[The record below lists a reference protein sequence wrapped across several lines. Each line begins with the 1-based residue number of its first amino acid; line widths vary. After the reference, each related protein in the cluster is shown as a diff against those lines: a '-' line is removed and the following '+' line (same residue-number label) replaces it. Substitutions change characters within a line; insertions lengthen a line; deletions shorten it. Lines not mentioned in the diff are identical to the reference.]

1 MFNGSSGFCYAHCTQ
16 SEKKRQES
24 DADMQAL
31 KQEILESLHC
41 ALPGTVVSFDSE
53 TQTAVIRP
61 AVKHRLASF
70 RAERSGAEGSP
81 SSVSLPLL
89 RDVPV
94 FMPVPF
100 DIHEGDACLVIF
112 ADRDID
118 AWYGTGEPSVPP
130 SGRMHSLSDGFA
142 FVGFGEPAPSPGGDS
157 LGFYIDEYGYIC
169 QETEGD
175 ET

>member
-1 MFNGSSGFCYAHCTQ
+1 
-16 SEKKRQES
+16 
-24 DADMQAL
+24 MQAL

-70 RAERSGAEGSP
+70 RTERSGAEGSP

-118 AWYGTGEPSVPP
+118 GWYGTGEPSVLP